1 MSGGALRFFF
11 YGTLIAGSGNAVAE
25 RAHAQLSPGG
35 AARASGRLY
44 AIPDRQGWYP
54 ALVGGEG
61 VVSGFLYE
69 ALAGFGEADL
79 AALDRWE
86 GADYRRAEIAVRQ
99 EDGREITAQA
109 YLWDGPL
116 PAAAEAI
123 PGGDFGYFLRLR
135 GARAF
140 GEEG

>member
-1 MSGGALRFFF
+1 MPMRFFF
-11 YGTLIAGSGNAVAE
+11 YGTLVAGSGNAVAG
-25 RAHAQLSPGG
+25 RVHARLSAGV
-35 AARASGRLY
+35 AARVSGRLY

-54 ALVGGEG
+54 ALVGGEDAVRG
-61 VVSGFLYE
+61 YVYE

-79 AALDRWE
+79 AALDHWE
-86 GADYRRAEIAVRQ
+86 GAEYRRAEIAVHQ

-123 PGGDFGYFLRLR
+123 PGGDFADFLRLR
-135 GARAF
+135 GAKAF